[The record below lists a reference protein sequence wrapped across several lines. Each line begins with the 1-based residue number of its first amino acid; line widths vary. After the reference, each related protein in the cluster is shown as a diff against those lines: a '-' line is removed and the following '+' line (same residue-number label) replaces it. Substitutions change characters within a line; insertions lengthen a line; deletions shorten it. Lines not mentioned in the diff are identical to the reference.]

1 MESLGPH
8 QPQPDSQ
15 DHIRR
20 TPQPATS
27 DNTDDEKLDDEN
39 SGSGSNLG
47 IGSAAF
53 SVETSHQSAVD
64 PCDTDSFTH
73 HLGSTSSLQRTWH
86 LVPPN
91 TDSESVSTEIQNT
104 GSREPPVPNILG
116 SSSSTVPTDANP
128 GATNRT
134 TDDDNNEDQ
143 KDKKESLPPDDGMR
157 SLRQRIHA
165 IRASE
170 ASGEEK
176 AQQIHKIM
184 NESYSAHTRHTIGFC
199 AEGPS
204 THQFTSRDGSPSGKD
219 SFSPRSLSGLNTSGR
234 PYYLTKEDYAPTYAP
249 VDVLS
254 EDDDGHQGAGSPN
267 LEKAPEL
274 GCKHYKRNVKLQ
286 CYACKK
292 WYTCRLCHDEVSNH
306 ILPRQRTENM
316 LCMQCQTPQP
326 ASQWWHLAFDT
337 NGITTRNV
345 VSACQFNSKTSTIA
359 LSGPRKV
366 TAPYAKKLI
375 VSSCDS
381 YNTTEIRVYN
391 ENSDTLPPSGAT
403 LSNRSLARSIPGV
416 DGPSGSL
423 TAGTHQPRS
432 LNARSVSPTVSNYF
446 GLSRRR
452 ESIWTNPPQPGA
464 GNSAEDNEYRENSAN
479 TSFWPVSTLRRA
491 TWNLLG
497 SSWRS
502 ESGEDEA
509 IDFEEDADDEK
520 EDEDEDEETGDI
532 IDIFGHR

>member
-15 DHIRR
+15 DHTRR

-39 SGSGSNLG
+39 RDSGSALG
-47 IGSAAF
+47 IGAAAF
-53 SVETSHQSAVD
+53 SVETSQQSAVD

-73 HLGSTSSLQRTWH
+73 HLGSTSNLRRTWH

-91 TDSESVSTEIQNT
+91 ADSESVSTEIQNT
-104 GSREPPVPNILG
+104 GSREASVPNILG

-134 TDDDNNEDQ
+134 TDDDDNEDQ

-165 IRASE
+165 IRASD

-184 NESYSAHTRHTIGFC
+184 NESHSAHTRHTIGFC

-254 EDDDGHQGAGSPN
+254 EDDDGHQGAGRPN

-292 WYTCRLCHDEVSNH
+292 C
-306 ILPRQRTENM
+306 
-316 LCMQCQTPQP
+316 
-326 ASQWWHLAFDT
+326 
-337 NGITTRNV
+337 
-345 VSACQFNSKTSTIA
+345 
-359 LSGPRKV
+359 
-366 TAPYAKKLI
+366 
-375 VSSCDS
+375 CDS

-423 TAGTHQPRS
+423 TAGTQQSRS

-446 GLSRRR
+446 GLRK
-452 ESIWTNPPQPGA
+452 IVPIHL
-464 GNSAEDNEYRENSAN
+464 
-479 TSFWPVSTLRRA
+479 WPVSTLRRA

>member
-15 DHIRR
+15 DHTRR

-39 SGSGSNLG
+39 RDSGSALG
-47 IGSAAF
+47 IGAAAF
-53 SVETSHQSAVD
+53 SVETSQQSAVD

-73 HLGSTSSLQRTWH
+73 HLGSTSNLRRTWH

-91 TDSESVSTEIQNT
+91 ADSESVSTEIQNT
-104 GSREPPVPNILG
+104 GSREASVPNILG

-134 TDDDNNEDQ
+134 TDDDDNEDQ

-165 IRASE
+165 IRASD

-184 NESYSAHTRHTIGFC
+184 NESHSAHTRHTIGFC

-254 EDDDGHQGAGSPN
+254 EDDDGHQGAGRPN

-292 WYTCRLCHDEVSNH
+292 C
-306 ILPRQRTENM
+306 
-316 LCMQCQTPQP
+316 
-326 ASQWWHLAFDT
+326 
-337 NGITTRNV
+337 
-345 VSACQFNSKTSTIA
+345 
-359 LSGPRKV
+359 
-366 TAPYAKKLI
+366 
-375 VSSCDS
+375 CDS

-423 TAGTHQPRS
+423 TAGTQQSRS

-452 ESIWTNPPQPGA
+452 ESIWTNPSQPGA
-464 GNSAEDNEYRENSAN
+464 GNSAEDNEYRENI
-479 TSFWPVSTLRRA
+479 STLRRA

>member
-15 DHIRR
+15 DHTRR
-20 TPQPATS
+20 TPQPTTS
-27 DNTDDEKLDDEN
+27 DNTDDENRD
-39 SGSGSNLG
+39 SGSALG
-47 IGSAAF
+47 IGAAAF
-53 SVETSHQSAVD
+53 SVETSQQSAVD

-73 HLGSTSSLQRTWH
+73 HLGSTSNLRRTWH

-91 TDSESVSTEIQNT
+91 ADSESVSTEIQNT
-104 GSREPPVPNILG
+104 GSREAPVPNILG

-134 TDDDNNEDQ
+134 TDDDDNEDQ

-165 IRASE
+165 IRASD

-184 NESYSAHTRHTIGFC
+184 NESHSAHTRHTIGFC

-254 EDDDGHQGAGSPN
+254 EDDDGHQGAGRPN

-292 WYTCRLCHDEVSNH
+292 C
-306 ILPRQRTENM
+306 
-316 LCMQCQTPQP
+316 
-326 ASQWWHLAFDT
+326 
-337 NGITTRNV
+337 
-345 VSACQFNSKTSTIA
+345 
-359 LSGPRKV
+359 
-366 TAPYAKKLI
+366 
-375 VSSCDS
+375 CDS

-423 TAGTHQPRS
+423 TAGTQQSRS

-452 ESIWTNPPQPGA
+452 ESIWTNPSQPGA

>member
-15 DHIRR
+15 DHTRR

-39 SGSGSNLG
+39 RDSGSALG
-47 IGSAAF
+47 IGAAAF
-53 SVETSHQSAVD
+53 SVETSQQSAVD

-73 HLGSTSSLQRTWH
+73 HLGSTSNLRRTWH

-91 TDSESVSTEIQNT
+91 ADSESVSTEIQNT
-104 GSREPPVPNILG
+104 GSREASVPNILG

-134 TDDDNNEDQ
+134 TDDDDNEDQ

-165 IRASE
+165 IRASD

-184 NESYSAHTRHTIGFC
+184 NESHSAHTRHTIGFC

-254 EDDDGHQGAGSPN
+254 EDDDGHQGAGRPN

-292 WYTCRLCHDEVSNH
+292 C
-306 ILPRQRTENM
+306 
-316 LCMQCQTPQP
+316 
-326 ASQWWHLAFDT
+326 
-337 NGITTRNV
+337 
-345 VSACQFNSKTSTIA
+345 
-359 LSGPRKV
+359 
-366 TAPYAKKLI
+366 
-375 VSSCDS
+375 CDS

-423 TAGTHQPRS
+423 TAGTQQSRS

-452 ESIWTNPPQPGA
+452 ESIWTNPSQPGA